1 MRQQAWYLVRK
12 QEELSEGKLFRRLG
26 GKKKKKDNNKGEFV
40 GEFLY
45 LGNKRIRPKNVI

>member
-26 GKKKKKDNNKGEFV
+26 EKKKDNNKGEFV

-45 LGNKRIRPKNVI
+45 LGNKRIRPKSVI